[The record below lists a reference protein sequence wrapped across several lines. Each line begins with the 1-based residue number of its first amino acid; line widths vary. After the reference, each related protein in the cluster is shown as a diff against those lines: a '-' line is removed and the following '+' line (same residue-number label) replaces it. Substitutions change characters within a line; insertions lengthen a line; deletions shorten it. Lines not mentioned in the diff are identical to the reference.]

1 MNSENEYFS
10 AQSARMTE
18 SAVRETSSYEATEIH
33 FRERIF
39 NYVILLGLGLDK
51 ILLWCL
57 SLPRDIFDAMFMV
70 KHEADE
76 IIIQQGMY
84 GFCTTNPGT

>member
-1 MNSENEYFS
+1 
-10 AQSARMTE
+10 MTE
-18 SAVRETSSYEATEIH
+18 KAVRETSSYEATEIH

-76 IIIQQGMY
+76 IIIQQGMH